1 MYNLLLMLNI
11 DETDQALLT
20 LLRSDSRT
28 PVTELARTLGLARGT
43 VQSRLARLEDS
54 GAIAAYTI
62 RSTSR
67 ASPLQAYVAM
77 ALTPKFTDEA
87 RTAAALKKMPEVRA
101 LYSVA
106 GPHDWLVL
114 LAASTTD
121 ALDQAIDR
129 LRALPGVAGTVSQI
143 ILSTKFER

>member
-1 MYNLLLMLNI
+1 M
-11 DETDQALLT
+11 DATDQALLA
-20 LLRSDSRT
+20 LLRADSRT
-28 PVTELARTLGLARGT
+28 PVAALARGLKLARGT

-62 RSTSR
+62 RS
-67 ASPLQAYVAM
+67 ASPANLLQAYVALT
-77 ALTPKFTDEA
+77 LTPKITDEA

-106 GPHDWLVL
+106 GPYDWLVL
-114 LAASTTD
+114 LAAGTTEG
-121 ALDQAIDR
+121 LDQAIDK

>member
-1 MYNLLLMLNI
+1 MLI
-11 DETDQALLT
+11 MDAADQALLA
-20 LLRSDSRT
+20 LLRADSRT
-28 PVTELARTLGLARGT
+28 PVTELARKLKLARGT

-62 RSTSR
+62 RSASR
-67 ASPLQAYVAM
+67 ANLLQAYVALT
-77 ALTPKFTDEA
+77 LTPKITDEA

-106 GPHDWLVL
+106 GPYDWLVL

-121 ALDQAIDR
+121 ALDQAIDK